1 MYDNILKKI
10 QEYDKIV
17 IHRHIQP
24 DLDAYGSQLGLKE
37 LILDNFEDKDVRVV
51 GDKSALDFLG
61 SMDDIDDAFYNEA
74 LAIVTD
80 VAGADRVS
88 DQRFKLAAET
98 MVIDH
103 HRNDT
108 DFADHFFRDFDQIA
122 TCQILTDMAMQKQLH
137 VSKKAATFLFAGL
150 VTDSGR
156 FLYQQTTTLTFQ
168 SAAFLSEK
176 GADVQWVY
184 KNLYV
189 EDLNFKKLKGYFI
202 NYFSTTQHNVA
213 YMKNER
219 SLKEKYNVTTF
230 TVSRGMVNQ
239 MSNIT
244 GIPVWANFTEDD
256 DGLIY
261 CELRSSKES
270 IVQIAKKYGGG
281 GHALACGCMVNTW
294 NETDMILS
302 DLDKI
307 AERVQTNE

>member
-1 MYDNILKKI
+1 MYDKILEII
-10 QEYDKIV
+10 QKYDKIV

-24 DLDAYGSQLGLKE
+24 DLDAYGSQLGLKQ
-37 LILDNFEDKDVRVV
+37 LILDNFGGKDVRVV
-51 GDKSALDFLG
+51 GDRSVLDFLG
-61 SMDDIDDAFYNEA
+61 SMDDVEDTFYNGA

-80 VAGADRVS
+80 VSGEDRVS
-88 DQRFKLAAET
+88 DQRFKLANET

-108 DFADHFFRDFDQIA
+108 DFADHFFRDFEQIA
-122 TCQILTDMAMQKQLH
+122 TCQILTDMAMQKQLR
-137 VSKKAATFLFAGL
+137 VSPKAATYLFAGL

-156 FLYQQTTTLTFQ
+156 FLYHQTNTLTFQ

-189 EDLNFKKLKGYFI
+189 EDLNFKKLKGHFI
-202 NYFSTTQHNVA
+202 NYFNTTKHNVA

-219 SLKEKYNVTTF
+219 SLKDKYDVTTF

-239 MSNIT
+239 MAHIT

-256 DGLIY
+256 NGLIF
-261 CELRSSKES
+261 CELRSSREP
-270 IVQIAKKYGGG
+270 IDHIAKKYGGG
-281 GHALACGCMVNTW
+281 GHALACGCTVRTW
-294 NETDMILS
+294 DETDMILS
-302 DLDKI
+302 DLDII
-307 AERVQTNE
+307 AERIQSNE